1 MQMSCRGKGLRRP
14 ACAMNNNHNKNKRTR
29 NKDQRMRKRVQGYN
43 DTRNYE
49 ITRFTA

>member
-14 ACAMNNNHNKNKRTR
+14 ACAMNNKNRRTR